1 MRVIGLRQV
10 DFKAQDGNK
19 VQGLSV
25 YVTFPIE
32 ENGTGEACDKLFLS
46 ASKVVMMEKIPQ
58 VGDEIN
64 VTYNRWGKVQDVTI
78 V

>member
-10 DFKAQDGNK
+10 DFKATDGSK
-19 VQGLSV
+19 IQGLSI

-32 ENGTGEACDKLFLS
+32 KDGTGDASDKLFLS

-64 VTYNRWGKVQDVTI
+64 VTYNRWGKVDTI
-78 V
+78 TII